1 MLDAIHDTLTDIASL
16 VESPSFRDEQ
26 EHFYRRFAHE
36 FDAGDNSTE
45 NKLAYTQIQMATASV
60 FTIGVFATARD
71 ASAIA
76 ERGLWAGFDGSAM
89 CAVASSAMGGS

>member
-36 FDAGDNSTE
+36 FDAGDNST
-45 NKLAYTQIQMATASV
+45 
-60 FTIGVFATARD
+60 
-71 ASAIA
+71 
-76 ERGLWAGFDGSAM
+76 
-89 CAVASSAMGGS
+89 